1 MVGRTLGHYEIIEPL
16 GAGGMGE
23 VYRAH
28 DPMLERD
35 VALKVLPT
43 ETLTD
48 EKARARMLREARMA
62 ARLNHPHVCTVHEVG
77 EADGQVYIAMELVEG
92 KPLSTILGGGP
103 LPVHQALRYGIQMAD
118 ALAHAQERGVVHR
131 DLKSSNVVITPEGRA
146 KVLDFGLAK
155 QLAGEELADATT
167 EFGSTLTVPGSV
179 VGTLAYMAP
188 EQLRGQPADARSDI
202 WALGVVLYE
211 MLGEQRPFVGNTGP
225 TLTAA
230 ILTEAPQTLPENV
243 PTALRGVVERCL
255 AKDVAERYQ
264 RAAEVREVL
273 ETVQSGG
280 VIALPPSRA
289 SRLRTAVLPFAN
301 LTGKPEEEYLA
312 DGFTQEMITQLGRL
326 HPEGLSVIA
335 RTSVMRYKRG
345 DTPVDQIGRE
355 LGVDYVLEG
364 STQREAG
371 RVRITAELIDVRDQT
386 QLWAD
391 SYEREL
397 SGILAVQS
405 EVAREV
411 AEALA
416 IELLPAEQARLISAP
431 TVDPEAHD
439 AYLKGTYNWQK
450 LTPEGLD
457 NAQRYFDLALDIE
470 PDYAPAYEGLAIVW
484 GAREQMGV
492 TPPEE
497 AGPKSMA
504 AALRAVELDDE
515 SAKAHEALA
524 LAKTW
529 RDWDWAGAWPEWRR
543 ALDLDPNGANAHAY
557 YAHFLAIMGRVDEA
571 VEHSERALELDPFNP
586 LFHSLYSI
594 VLHYQRR
601 DDDALAAARTA
612 LGMQPDEP
620 VAHCVA
626 MITESAGGRHT
637 EAVAAG
643 KAYANVVYGDPAVE
657 EAIDQGW
664 AQGGHREAF
673 RRAVT
678 ALAKRFRTS
687 FALPG
692 DIAFF
697 CMAAGEHEQAV
708 EWLEQGFDFH
718 DPSLPYLGLPAF
730 DPLHSDPRFQDLVR
744 RMNLPDLP
752 LSSGSSGS

>member
-1 MVGRTLGHYEIIEPL
+1 
-16 GAGGMGE
+16 
-23 VYRAH
+23 
-28 DPMLERD
+28 
-35 VALKVLPT
+35 
-43 ETLTD
+43 
-48 EKARARMLREARMA
+48 
-62 ARLNHPHVCTVHEVG
+62 
-77 EADGQVYIAMELVEG
+77 
-92 KPLSTILGGGP
+92 
-103 LPVHQALRYGIQMAD
+103 
-118 ALAHAQERGVVHR
+118 
-131 DLKSSNVVITPEGRA
+131 
-146 KVLDFGLAK
+146 
-155 QLAGEELADATT
+155 
-167 EFGSTLTVPGSV
+167 
-179 VGTLAYMAP
+179 
-188 EQLRGQPADARSDI
+188 
-202 WALGVVLYE
+202 
-211 MLGEQRPFVGNTGP
+211 
-225 TLTAA
+225 
-230 ILTEAPQTLPENV
+230 
-243 PTALRGVVERCL
+243 
-255 AKDVAERYQ
+255 
-264 RAAEVREVL
+264 VL

-280 VIALPPSRA
+280 VIAPPPLRA

-301 LTGKPEEEYLA
+301 LTGNPEEEYLA

-335 RTSVMRYKRG
+335 RTSVMRYKTG
-345 DTPVDQIGRE
+345 DTPVDKIGKE
-355 LGVDYVLEG
+355 LSVDYVLEG

-397 SGILAVQS
+397 SGILAVQR

-457 NAQRYFDLALDIE
+457 NAQRYFDLALDID

-484 GAREQMGV
+484 GAREQMGF

-497 AGPKSMA
+497 AGPKSME

-524 LAKTW
+524 MARTW

-543 ALDLDPNGANAHAY
+543 SLELDPNGANAHAY

-571 VEHSERALELDPFNP
+571 IEHSEQALELDPFNP
-586 LFHSLYSI
+586 LFHSLYSV
-594 VLHYQRR
+594 VLCYQRR

-612 LGMQPDEP
+612 LAMQPDEP
-620 VAHCVA
+620 VAHFVA
-626 MITESAGGRHT
+626 MYTETAGGRHA

-643 KAYANVVYGDPAVE
+643 KALSNVVYGDPAVE

-673 RRAVT
+673 RRGVT
-678 ALAKRFRTS
+678 ALARRFRTS
-687 FALPG
+687 FALPA
-692 DIAFF
+692 DIALF
-697 CMAAGEHEQAV
+697 CMAAGEHDQAL
-708 EWLEQGFDFH
+708 EWLEQGFDIH
-718 DPSLPYLGLPAF
+718 DPGLPYLGLPAF

-744 RMNLPDLP
+744 RLSLPDVP
-752 LSSGSSGS
+752 SSSGGSGG